1 MNRAERIVRL
11 LEQAGREGVCL
22 IDCPPEMRYT
32 ARNAIAE
39 ARQNWP
45 GLRIAVRR
53 CRKHYHAST
62 VSRYFLE
69 GAAYG
74 RGDESHSDGSPLTQ
88 GAGANGPKPTP
99 APLFP
104 FYDEPYQ
111 RRGNAK

>member
-74 RGDESHSDGSPLTQ
+74 EIDGLSVTSSPAIK
-88 GAGANGPKPTP
+88 GAGANGPQPTP
-99 APLFP
+99 APLLFA
-104 FYDEPYQ
+104 EPYQ